1 MSALHI
7 GQRLS
12 YSGSLC
18 TVRYI
23 GPVTG
28 TDGEWLGVEWDNVFR
43 GKHSGQHGGKR
54 YFEAKLSNSST
65 FIRTTRAP
73 DPPVTFLEALRN
85 KYTTEKDISFEIGK
99 PISLSATKVFE
110 EVGFDKILEKLGRLR
125 ELEVVLLD
133 GMRIVRGDG
142 ATEVLD
148 TCPKIEELDVSR
160 NLWEG
165 LEEIAG
171 VCRGLKM
178 LKGLRISGNRF
189 SSLEIG
195 DGDPPFEGVVSLEIN
210 NTLFDWAETAH
221 ILQFFPQIHS
231 LFSASNNTTEIPK
244 SITLPH
250 TLTTINLEQNAF
262 TSLSSIFPLSNL
274 PQLKKLI
281 LAHNTIS
288 TVHTPE
294 SSPVVFPS
302 LEHLDLSFNSL
313 GTYPLLDLLPPLF
326 PCLTSLR
333 ISHNPLFSS
342 TPLEEAH
349 MLAVARTPA
358 RVITLN
364 YSKITEAERANAEL
378 YYLNQIAKEMA
389 KVEEGM
395 EDTVLRDHKRWEELC
410 ELHGKPIIDRN
421 TEEKKT
427 LATKLIDLEF
437 LSEGKDPLVKK
448 IPKSLSISTLKGL
461 IGRMFG
467 IAPLKVQMEYHPL
480 EEGGDFVPLD
490 DDIKEIGFY
499 IDNREGRIK
508 VAERA

>member
-1 MSALHI
+1 MLAFHI

-28 TDGEWLGVEWDNVFR
+28 TEGEWLGVEWDNVSR
-43 GKHSGQHGGKR
+43 GKHSGEHGGKR
-54 YFEAKLSNSST
+54 YFEAKISNSST
-65 FIRTTRAP
+65 FIRATRIP
-73 DPPVTFLEALRN
+73 DPPTTFLEALRN
-85 KYTTEKDISFEIGK
+85 KYTTEKDISFEVGK

-142 ATEVLD
+142 AVEVLD

-171 VCRGLKM
+171 VCKGLKM

-189 SSLEIG
+189 SSLEVG

-210 NTLFDWAETAH
+210 NTLFDWAEIVH
-221 ILQFFPQIHS
+221 ILQFFPKLQT
-231 LFSASNNTTEIPK
+231 LLSAGNSTAEIPK

-262 TSLSSIFPLSNL
+262 TSLSSIFPLSDL

-281 LAHNTIS
+281 LAHNTIL

-326 PCLTSLR
+326 PSLTSLR
-333 ISHNPLFSS
+333 ISHNPLFNS

-349 MLAVARTPA
+349 MLVVARTPG
-358 RVITLN
+358 RVTMLN
-364 YSKITEAERANAEL
+364 YSKITGAERANAEL
-378 YYLNQIAKEMA
+378 YYLNRIAKEIA

-410 ELHGKPIIDRN
+410 ELHGKPTIDRSI
-421 TEEKKT
+421 EEKRT
-427 LATKLIDLEF
+427 LATRLIDVEF
-437 LSEGKDPLVKK
+437 LPEGKDPLVKK
-448 IPKSLSISTLKGL
+448 IPKSLPVSTLKGL
-461 IGRMFG
+461 VGRMFG
-467 IAPLKVQMEYHPL
+467 IAPLKVQMEYLSP
-480 EEGGDFVPLD
+480 EEGGEYVPLD

-499 IDNREGRIK
+499 IDSREGVIK
-508 VAERA
+508 VAGGA

>member
-1 MSALHI
+1 MSTFHI

-18 TVRYI
+18 TIRYI

-28 TDGEWLGVEWDNVFR
+28 TEGEWLGVEWDNVSR

-54 YFEAKLSNSST
+54 YFEAKLPGSST
-65 FIRTTRAP
+65 FIRTTRVP
-73 DPPVTFLEALRN
+73 DPPTTFLEALRN

-142 ATEVLD
+142 ASEVLN
-148 TCPKIEELDVSR
+148 TCPKVEELDVSR

-171 VCRGLKM
+171 VCRELKM
-178 LKGLRISGNRF
+178 LRGLRISGNRF
-189 SSLEIG
+189 SSLEVG
-195 DGDPPFEGVVSLEIN
+195 DGDPPFEGVCSLEIN
-210 NTLFDWAETAH
+210 NTLFDWTDIVH
-221 ILQFFPQIHS
+221 ILQFFPKIQT
-231 LFSASNNTTEIPK
+231 LLSASNSTTEIPK

-288 TVHTPE
+288 TIHSPE

-349 MLAVARTPA
+349 MLAVARTPG
-358 RVITLN
+358 RVTMLN

-378 YYLNQIAKEMA
+378 YYLNRIAKEMA

-410 ELHGKPIIDRN
+410 KLHGKPIIYRSM
-421 TEEKKT
+421 EEKKT
-427 LATKLIDLEF
+427 LASRLIDLEF
-437 LSEGKDPLVKK
+437 LPDGKDPLVKK
-448 IPKSLSISTLKGL
+448 IPKSLPVSTLRGL
-461 IGRMFG
+461 VGRMFG
-467 IAPLKVQMEYHPL
+467 IAPLKVQMEYISP
-480 EEGGDFVPLD
+480 EEGSEDVPLD
-490 DDIKEIGFY
+490 DDIKEIAFY
-499 IDNREGRIK
+499 IDGREGRIK
-508 VAERA
+508 VAEKA